1 MPQFYLEEYGHA
13 LAGRQVFI
21 ACREAILRDHYKSVI
36 ADIKFLHRF
45 GAKTTLFHN
54 LPHRHASQKLLRLL
68 ESRLPQTRFL
78 RLAASGLAGGGDFY
92 EEALSYPEPIY
103 KLIFLERRPLVDE
116 QGQKIN
122 SITTAKARRA
132 EIDFGDIAANVNLK
146 SILKKICLKIEEGGC
161 ERVHFL
167 PAGKDAIKLELFTV
181 EGSGTLIANN
191 FQEEFRQ
198 VKTDVEVAIVHR
210 ILTAYK
216 RMGFLRPRTK
226 DYVSKNR
233 HQFYVTAIDG
243 IVVGCVEGK
252 PIDERTMELG
262 ALAISERFRN
272 QRIGVFTVTSFIK
285 MMRERGIDR
294 FISLSNNPQLETLYL
309 TLEFAKKT
317 LPEYEWRQAQSP
329 NVMMFFKEYRRH

>member
-1 MPQFYLEEYGHA
+1 MPQFYLEEYGRA
-13 LAGRQVFI
+13 LAGRRVFI
-21 ACREAILRDHYKSVI
+21 ACREGILRDQHKSII

-45 GAKTTLFHN
+45 GAETTLFHN
-54 LPHRHASQKLLRLL
+54 LPHRHASQKLLNLL
-68 ESRLPQTRFL
+68 EARLPETRL
-78 RLAASGLAGGGDFY
+78 IRIAAGEDFY
-92 EEALSYPEPIY
+92 EEVLNFTEPMY
-103 KLIFLERRPLVDE
+103 KLIFLERRPLVDAR
-116 QGQKIN
+116 GQKIN
-122 SITTAKARRA
+122 AITTARARRA

-146 SILKKICLKIEEGGC
+146 DMLKKVCLKIEAGRC
-161 ERVHFL
+161 ERAHFL
-167 PAGKDAIKLELFTV
+167 PAGKDAIKQELFTV
-181 EGSGTLIANN
+181 EGCGTLIANN
-191 FQEEFRQ
+191 FTEEFRQ
-198 VKTDVEVAIVHR
+198 VTTDEEVAIVHR

-226 DYVSKNR
+226 DYISKNR
-233 HQFYVTAIDG
+233 RQFYVTVIDS

-252 PIDERTMELG
+252 PIDERTIELG

-317 LPEYEWRQAQSP
+317 LPEYQWRQAISP
-329 NVMMFFKEYRRH
+329 NVMMFFKEYPSR